1 MPRLSKTQRNRE
13 NHETASA
20 EEYYRVT
27 IFIPLLD
34 DIIEQLEVRFS
45 QQNRNALKLAFLLP
59 KNMKRV
65 EKNEESMRDA
75 FTFYRKI
82 FSEFSIDEAL
92 GELDIWREIWKEK
105 DEVPV
110 DGLETIKKCDANS
123 FPVIHRFLT
132 ILTTL
137 PVSSASPERSF
148 STLKRLK
155 TWLRNRMGQDRLS
168 DLALMA
174 MHPSTVTYAD
184 TGEILRIFAAKKSR
198 RLDIQI

>member
-65 EKNEESMRDA
+65 EKN
-75 FTFYRKI
+75 
-82 FSEFSIDEAL
+82 
-92 GELDIWREIWKEK
+92 
-105 DEVPV
+105 
-110 DGLETIKKCDANS
+110 
-123 FPVIHRFLT
+123 
-132 ILTTL
+132 
-137 PVSSASPERSF
+137 
-148 STLKRLK
+148 
-155 TWLRNRMGQDRLS
+155 
-168 DLALMA
+168 
-174 MHPSTVTYAD
+174 
-184 TGEILRIFAAKKSR
+184 
-198 RLDIQI
+198 